1 MTIWPI
7 SQNFT
12 LLGLKKDAIN
22 NYSDVKK
29 KKKGLDQTGSV
40 RELVSIT
47 IEELDLILKHLLIN
61 KI

>member
-1 MTIWPI
+1 M
-7 SQNFT
+7 
-12 LLGLKKDAIN
+12 LKK
-22 NYSDVKK
+22 KK

-47 IEELDLILKHLLIN
+47 IEELDLILKYLLIN